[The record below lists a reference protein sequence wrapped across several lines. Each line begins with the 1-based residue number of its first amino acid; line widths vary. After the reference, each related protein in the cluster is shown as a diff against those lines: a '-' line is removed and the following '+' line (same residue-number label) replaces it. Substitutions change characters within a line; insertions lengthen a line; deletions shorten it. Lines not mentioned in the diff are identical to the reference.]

1 MEKLGVILTALCD
14 RLNGALGTKM
24 DFLPGSGEG
33 ELPAMGEKPVGW
45 VRLLP
50 EAVVVHAYVD
60 GTSRY
65 EIPFAV
71 YVRIDGSAP
80 LAHTQVLDR
89 FGEITAVLATYA
101 AGVGRCRL
109 TRMPGIEKMERGSA
123 VVYRA
128 GYCLSGDGSVGGDT
142 IIDDTS
148 ILDISSG
155 ENFTNA
161 GAGEGGDCGWTSGF
175 VTSGSCVVKSGGTT

>member
-1 MEKLGVILTALCD
+1 MEKLGTILTALCD
-14 RLNGALGTKM
+14 RLNDALGEKL

-33 ELPAMGEKPVGW
+33 ELPVGGEVPVGW

-60 GTSRY
+60 GTRRY

-71 YVRIDGSAP
+71 YVRIDGSTP
-80 LAHTQVLDR
+80 SAHTQVLDR
-89 FGEITAVLATYA
+89 FGEITEVLGTYA

-128 GYCLSGDGSVGGDT
+128 GYCLSGDGVTHTDT
-142 IIDDTS
+142 
-148 ILDISSG
+148 L
-155 ENFTNA
+155 
-161 GAGEGGDCGWTSGF
+161 EGGE
-175 VTSGSCVVKSGGTT
+175 

>member
-1 MEKLGVILTALCD
+1 MEKLGTILTALCD

-89 FGEITAVLATYA
+89 FGEITAVLATYV

-128 GYCLSGDGSVGGDT
+128 GYCLSGDGSVGGDMPV
-142 IIDDTS
+142 DDTGMEDTDTS
-148 ILDISSG
+148 TLDISSG

-161 GAGEGGDCGWTSGF
+161 DAWEGGE
-175 VTSGSCVVKSGGTT
+175 